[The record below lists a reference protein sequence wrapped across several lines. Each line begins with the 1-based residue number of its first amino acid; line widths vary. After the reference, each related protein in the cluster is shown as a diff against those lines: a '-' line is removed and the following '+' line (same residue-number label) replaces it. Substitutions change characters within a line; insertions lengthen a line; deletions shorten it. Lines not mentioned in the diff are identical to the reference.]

1 MDRTEHNHASYRMY
15 LLGPFEITDDS
26 GRSLTPRSQK
36 AQAILA
42 MLALSRRGSRSRVWL
57 RDKLWSDRSEDQA
70 AASLRQA
77 LLEIRKA
84 LGPAR
89 DVLLADK
96 NTVWLDTDR
105 ITLDLRDM
113 ADRGDASELAS
124 EHLLEGMDIRD
135 PEFEDWLTL
144 ERQNWQSRLDKG
156 RLLESFQPKPVLLR
170 ESSDH
175 STLLP
180 ITASSSGDGAGGED
194 LAEPDGGLFGKPLSG
209 LLHRW
214 LITLH
219 PPTFSGSGDSGR
231 IIAFQLHDLLTR
243 SLGDDLGI
251 GVSDHSF
258 GLMSPQQDN
267 SQTVPAVTIPLAV
280 RMHLTFEG
288 DSVLTQIAL
297 TRIVDSM
304 TVWSARHVA
313 ARRALENGGLST
325 LHPMIAKAVDR
336 IAQYILFESGRSKLI
351 GEGSL
356 IDAVDAIFRL
366 SRVDLERAEAL
377 LQRSLQQW
385 PTGQAY
391 AWLSFIR
398 TFQVGQ
404 RFSARDAQIID
415 EAQAYARRALE
426 LEPGNPVSLALV
438 GHVHSF
444 LFGEYDYAA
453 GLFEKAIRLNPV
465 QPLGWDLYAML
476 HCYVGQADKA
486 VAISRWVDQLVANSR
501 YKYYFDTTRC
511 VSAAL
516 AGDYAVAIAAGEEAL
531 KVRPDFN
538 SVLRYLVSSHAH
550 ADDIDTA
557 RRYLERLQAVE
568 ADFSITS
575 LRESRY
581 PLLGTEGGQVLIDGL
596 IKAGVKGR

>member
-1 MDRTEHNHASYRMY
+1 MDSRDQNHASYRMY
-15 LLGPFEITDDS
+15 LLGPFAIADDS
-26 GRSLTPRSQK
+26 GHSLTPRSQK

-57 RDKLWSDRSEDQA
+57 RDKLWSDRPEDQA

-96 NTVWLDTDR
+96 NTVWLDTER
-105 ITLDLRDM
+105 IILDVRDLRDS
-113 ADRGDASELAS
+113 GDASELAS

-144 ERQNWQSRLDKG
+144 ERQNWQNRLEEG
-156 RLLESFQPKPVLLR
+156 RLQEIFQPKPVLER
-170 ESSDH
+170 DGSGH
-175 STLLP
+175 SALLP
-180 ITASSSGDGAGGED
+180 ATALSVEYGAGGED
-194 LAEPDGGLFGKPLSG
+194 LAEPDGKLVGKLSSG

-214 LITLH
+214 LITLY
-219 PPTFSGSGDSGR
+219 PPTVEGAGDQGK
-231 IIAFQLHDLLTR
+231 IVALELQELLIR

-251 GVSDHSF
+251 GVSDLSF
-258 GLMSPQQDN
+258 GVMPLQLSGDG
-267 SQTVPAVTIPLAV
+267 TVPAIRVPLAV
-280 RMHLTFEG
+280 RVRLIFEG
-288 DSVLTQIAL
+288 DSVLTQVAL
-297 TRIVDSM
+297 TRIVDGM
-304 TVWSARHVA
+304 LIWSARHVSNL
-313 ARRALENGGLST
+313 RGLTNGGMT
-325 LHPMIAKAVDR
+325 ALHPLVAQAVDR
-336 IAQYILFESGRSKLI
+336 IAQYILFESGGPKI
-351 GEGSL
+351 MGEASL
-356 IDAVDAIFRL
+356 LEAVDAIFRL
-366 SRVDLERAEAL
+366 SREDLTRAEAL
-377 LQRSLQQW
+377 LQKSLEQW

-404 RFSARDAQIID
+404 RFSAVDAQITE
-415 EAQAYARRALE
+415 EAQAFARKALE
-426 LEPGNPVSLALV
+426 LEPGNPVALALV

-444 LFGEYDYAA
+444 MFGEYDYAA
-453 GLFEKAIRLNPV
+453 GLFEKAIRMNPV

-516 AGDYAVAIAAGEEAL
+516 AGDYAAAIRAGEEAL

-550 ADDIDTA
+550 ANDLDSA
-557 RRYLERLQAVE
+557 QRYLERLKAVE

-581 PLLGTEGGQVLIDGL
+581 PLLGTKGGEVLIDGL
-596 IKAGVKGR
+596 IKAGARRR

>member
-1 MDRTEHNHASYRMY
+1 MDRREHTHAPYRMY

-57 RDKLWSDRSEDQA
+57 RDKLWSDRPEDQA

-96 NTVWLDTDR
+96 NTVWLDSER
-105 ITLDLRDM
+105 IALDVRDLQQG
-113 ADRGDASELAS
+113 GDASELAS

-135 PEFEDWLTL
+135 PEFEEWLTL
-144 ERQNWQSRLDKG
+144 ERQNWQTRLEEG
-156 RLLESFQPKPVLLR
+156 RLLESFQPKQVLDR
-170 ESSDH
+170 ESSSH
-175 STLLP
+175 SALLP
-180 ITASSSGDGAGGED
+180 VTASGVGEGAGGED
-194 LAEPDGGLFGKPLSG
+194 LAEPDGKLAGKLSSG

-219 PPTFSGSGDSGR
+219 SPTVEGAGDRGR
-231 IIAFQLHDLLTR
+231 IVAFELQELLIK

-251 GVSDHSF
+251 GVADLSF
-258 GLMSPQQDN
+258 DAIPFQPADQS
-267 SQTVPAVTIPLAV
+267 TIPAVRVPLAV
-280 RMHLTFEG
+280 RMRLTFEG
-288 DSVLTQIAL
+288 EAILTQISL
-297 TRIVDSM
+297 TRIVDGM
-304 TVWSARHVA
+304 LVWSARHVA
-313 ARRALENGGLST
+313 DMRALRNGGMSV
-325 LHPMIAKAVDR
+325 LHPLIAQTVDR
-336 IAQYILFESGRSKLI
+336 IAQYILLEGGGTKLE
-351 GEGSL
+351 GEASL
-356 IDAVDAIFRL
+356 LDAVDAIFRL
-366 SRVDLERAEAL
+366 SRTDLTRAETL
-377 LQRSLQQW
+377 LQKSLQQW

-391 AWLSFIR
+391 AWLSFVR

-404 RFSARDAQIID
+404 RFSAVDAQITE
-415 EAQAYARRALE
+415 EAQSFARMALE
-426 LEPGNPVSLALV
+426 LEPGNPVVLALV

-516 AGDYAVAIAAGEEAL
+516 AGDYPAAIAAGEEAL

-538 SVLRYLVSSHAH
+538 SVLRYLVSSSAH
-550 ADDIDTA
+550 ANDLDSA
-557 RRYLERLQAVE
+557 QRYLQRLKAVE

-581 PLLGTEGGQVLIDGL
+581 PLLGTKGGQVLIDGL
-596 IKAGVKGR
+596 IKAGAKRR

>member
-1 MDRTEHNHASYRMY
+1 MDPRDQSHAPYRMY
-15 LLGPFEITDDS
+15 LLGPFEFRNDS
-26 GRSLTPRSQK
+26 GHSLTPKSQK

-57 RDKLWSDRSEDQA
+57 RDKLWSDRPEDQA

-84 LGPAR
+84 LGSAR

-105 ITLDLRDM
+105 IILDLRDVS
-113 ADRGDASELAS
+113 GVGTASELAS

-135 PEFEDWLTL
+135 PEFEEWLTL
-144 ERQNWQSRLDKG
+144 ERQNWQSQLDEG
-156 RLLESFQPKPVLLR
+156 QLLERFQPKQALDREKSSFSRLVPVTGSRL
-170 ESSDH
+170 SD
-175 STLLP
+175 
-180 ITASSSGDGAGGED
+180 GGE
-194 LAEPDGGLFGKPLSG
+194 EPVEPHGGSAGKPLSN
-209 LLHRW
+209 LMHRW

-219 PPTFSGSGDSGR
+219 PPTFTGSGDSGR
-231 IIAFQLHDLLTR
+231 IIVFQLQDLLTR
-243 SLGDDLGI
+243 SLGEDLGI
-251 GVSDHSF
+251 GVSDLTF
-258 GLMSPQQDN
+258 GSTPLQPHPG
-267 SQTVPAVTIPLAV
+267 QTTPTVTVPLAV
-280 RMHLTFEG
+280 RMHLTFE
-288 DSVLTQIAL
+288 DDAVLTQIVL

-304 TVWSARHVA
+304 IVWSVRHVA
-313 ARRALENGGLST
+313 ARRTLENGGLSL
-325 LHPMIAKAVDR
+325 LHPVIAQAIDR
-336 IAQYILFESGRSKLI
+336 IAQYILTESEMRLL

-366 SRVDLERAEAL
+366 SRDDLERAETL
-377 LQRSLQQW
+377 LQRSLEQW

-398 TFQVGQ
+398 TFQIGQ
-404 RFSARDAQIID
+404 RFSAGDAQIME

-444 LFGEYDYAA
+444 LFGEYDYAS

-486 VAISRWVDQLVANSR
+486 VAMSRWVDQLVANSR

-538 SVLRYLVSSHAH
+538 SVLRYLVSSYAH
-550 ADDIDTA
+550 ANNMDA
-557 RRYLERLQAVE
+557 AQRYLMQLQAVE
-568 ADFSITS
+568 TDFSITS
-575 LRESRY
+575 FHESRY
-581 PLLGTEGGQVLIDGL
+581 PLLGTQGGQLLIDGL
-596 IKAGVKGR
+596 IKAGVRHR